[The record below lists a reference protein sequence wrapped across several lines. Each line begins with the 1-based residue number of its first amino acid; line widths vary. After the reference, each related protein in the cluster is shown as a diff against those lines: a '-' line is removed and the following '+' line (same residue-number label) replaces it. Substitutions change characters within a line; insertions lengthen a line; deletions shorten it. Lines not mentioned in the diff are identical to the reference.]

1 MSLFQPNNASRPY
14 YAQLRALLET
24 MRPKQWTKNLV
35 IFAGLVFSDDRLL
48 LSPRAVFTT
57 TAAFFIFCLLS
68 SAVYILND
76 LADIEKDREHPIKRH
91 RPLPSGRLNQS
102 VAKGTVLLLFALL
115 IPIAWWL
122 QPWFGAAAFA
132 YVLNNLTYTFF
143 LKNIVLLDVFSIA
156 AGFVLRAMA
165 GAFVIEAPISP
176 WLYVV
181 TILLA
186 LFLAISKRRHE
197 LILLQQ
203 NRGAHRRVL
212 EEYTEELLDEMLS
225 VVTASTVIAYS
236 LYTFTAHNLPQNH
249 TMMLTIPFAL
259 YGLFRYL
266 YLIHRKNLGGAPE
279 EALLQDKP
287 LLTTIVLWG
296 LLVITILYIFPR

>member
-1 MSLFQPNNASRPY
+1 MSTFQPNNASRPY
-14 YAQLRALLET
+14 HAQLRALLET

-48 LSPRAVFTT
+48 LSLPAVFITT
-57 TAAFFIFCLLS
+57 VAFFIFCLLS

-76 LADIEKDREHPIKRH
+76 LADIEKDRQHPIKRH
-91 RPLPSGRLNQS
+91 RPLPSGRLSPS
-102 VAKGTVLLLFALL
+102 VAQKAVVFLFAFL
-115 IPIAWWL
+115 IPTAFWL
-122 QPWFGAAAFA
+122 QPWFGIAALA
-132 YVLNNLTYTFF
+132 YALNNLAYTFY

-249 TMMLTIPFAL
+249 AMMLTIPFAL

-287 LLTTIVLWG
+287 LLTTIILWG
-296 LLVITILYIFPR
+296 ILVILILYVFPH

>member
-1 MSLFQPNNASRPY
+1 MPSFQPHESDTSPY
-14 YAQLRALLET
+14 SQMMALLET

-48 LSPRAVFTT
+48 LSPPAVLTSV
-57 TAAFFIFCLLS
+57 AAFGLFCLLS

-76 LADIEKDREHPIKRH
+76 LADIEKDRQHPVKRH
-91 RPLPSGRLNQS
+91 RPLPSGRLKRS
-102 VAKGTVLLLFALL
+102 VAIISVVLLFGTL
-115 IPIAWWL
+115 IPCAFWL
-122 QPWFGAAAFA
+122 QKWFGVAALA
-132 YVLNNLTYTFF
+132 YVLNNLAYTFI

-203 NRGAHRRVL
+203 NRGSHRRVL

-236 LYTFTAHNLPQNH
+236 LYTFTAQNLPDNH
-249 TMMLTIPFAL
+249 AMMLTIPFAL

-287 LLTTIVLWG
+287 LMVTILLWG
-296 LLVITILYIFPR
+296 VLVISILYIFPR